1 MTNVFAT
8 IRRFG
13 RWLWAHWYIPLALI
27 AAVAGWLV
35 GSTRKRPRETIAD
48 ELDAIDQAEKIERF
62 AIEKGATLANQA
74 IDHQYRRTLQ
84 QLDDAQKRKADVLRS
99 DPGRR
104 VRYLRRLADSLGD
117 GPANHDGP

>member
-1 MTNVFAT
+1 
-8 IRRFG
+8 
-13 RWLWAHWYIPLALI
+13 
-27 AAVAGWLV
+27 V

-48 ELDAIDQAEKIERF
+48 ELDAIDQAEEIERF
-62 AIEKGATLANQA
+62 AIEKGATLANQV

-84 QLDDAQKRKADVLRS
+84 QLDDDQKRKADVLRS